1 LRPGRKFPNS
11 CHLEAFRKIKR
22 SGIRNQLLGSD
33 WLADHRCLFAS
44 RAWIRA
50 AGTLQ
55 QESSEGSMKNIS
67 SFIIFAMILTL
78 GCLFVSYAQVHTFPA
93 LDTNN
98 IFTGSNTFPFVVSST
113 VNSAQNGVLRLA
125 TTDAVLW
132 RNGANN
138 GDVGIG
144 HIGGA
149 TGNVPAD
156 TISNVGLPGILYF
169 DAIIPST
176 ATAVATSGSV
186 RLASNDAIEWR
197 NNANNNDIG
206 LTKNTSDVFLLNGV
220 QVALTIASGTA
231 TMTTAAIAGG
241 ACGTTVTV
249 VASGA
254 ATTDAIA
261 WSFNAAVGINPGELN
276 VTQWPTSGNVNF
288 QYCNETG
295 APITPTAAT
304 INWRVVR

>member
-1 LRPGRKFPNS
+1 
-11 CHLEAFRKIKR
+11 
-22 SGIRNQLLGSD
+22 
-33 WLADHRCLFAS
+33 
-44 RAWIRA
+44 
-50 AGTLQ
+50 
-55 QESSEGSMKNIS
+55 MKNIS

-98 IFTGSNTFPFVVSST
+98 IFTGSNTFPFVVSGT
-113 VNSAQNGVLRLA
+113 VNPAQNGILRLA